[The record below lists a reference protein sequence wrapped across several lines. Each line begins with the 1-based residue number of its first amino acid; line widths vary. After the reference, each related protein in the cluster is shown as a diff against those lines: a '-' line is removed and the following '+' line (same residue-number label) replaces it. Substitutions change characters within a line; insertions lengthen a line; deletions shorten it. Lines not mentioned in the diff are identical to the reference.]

1 MPRRKVHGGA
11 QPLMKLLRRA
21 SAFASQRRLRFGLL
35 RSSLFIAA
43 LCWGP
48 LAGAAPRRI
57 TIDLI
62 QARQPVDRFFDL
74 SVGSDFPGTLIRPE
88 AQAQLK
94 TDALERRR
102 SRRAGLAASMNRG
115 PGQ

>member
-1 MPRRKVHGGA
+1 
-11 QPLMKLLRRA
+11 
-21 SAFASQRRLRFGLL
+21 
-35 RSSLFIAA
+35 
-43 LCWGP
+43 
-48 LAGAAPRRI
+48 
-57 TIDLI
+57 
-62 QARQPVDRFFDL
+62 VDRFFDL